1 MAAQVETDSE
11 SFKVG
16 AIERL
21 FQARSMGFGYRYD
34 AAADG
39 QRFLVATGLPQE
51 LSPIT
56 LITNWTA
63 DLVRKK

>member
-1 MAAQVETDSE
+1 MAAQVETDGE

-16 AIERL
+16 AIEPL
-21 FQARSMGFGYRYD
+21 FQARSMGFGFRYD

-56 LITNWTA
+56 LVTNWTA
-63 DLVRKK
+63 ELEKK